1 MSSSSV
7 KNKFKKNK
15 SYEAVYRF
23 QMRDLYESGELNKPR
38 MKQMINW
45 LKEDHASKLRK
56 RELQNH
62 NEQLLIMDMKDKE
75 NDKLNRELQEA
86 KAAILDL
93 QNQLNREKIKVKE
106 LQLNCEKLSLKN
118 KPIIEYRKEEEVSEP
133 IEDKNPYSMV
143 TEPVAKQVVRTSFDT
158 KKDIMSKEL
167 LKQYNET
174 ERSTKDRVEILD
186 KFYDW
191 LMEND
196 EEDFEEDEEC
206 EIFAQLITAQGSVT
220 EVDSDE
226 DIF

>member
-1 MSSSSV
+1 
-7 KNKFKKNK
+7 
-15 SYEAVYRF
+15 
-23 QMRDLYESGELNKPR
+23 
-38 MKQMINW
+38 
-45 LKEDHASKLRK
+45 
-56 RELQNH
+56 
-62 NEQLLIMDMKDKE
+62 
-75 NDKLNRELQEA
+75 
-86 KAAILDL
+86 
-93 QNQLNREKIKVKE
+93 
-106 LQLNCEKLSLKN
+106 
-118 KPIIEYRKEEEVSEP
+118 
-133 IEDKNPYSMV
+133 
-143 TEPVAKQVVRTSFDT
+143 
-158 KKDIMSKEL
+158 MSKEL